1 MKHGYQTLIV
11 LAGLTG
17 LAAQFG
23 CGRDDFRTE
32 IVKWQDGKA
41 AAVSLTYD
49 DNSANQFRVAVPL
62 MRRFDF
68 PATFHV
74 I

>member
-23 CGRDDFRTE
+23 CGREDLRTE

-41 AAVSLTYD
+41 AAVSSDL
-49 DNSANQFRVAVPL
+49 
-62 MRRFDF
+62 
-68 PATFHV
+68 
-74 I
+74 